1 MGYSE
6 TQPKPSMPT
15 TPKLFSILHNAAGS
29 LSVPAERPAGSR
41 LGYLLSRLVD
51 RLAPDG
57 FEDEEG
63 FHVQGAVAAGERR
76 PSAEPNWW
84 GEHI

>member
-1 MGYSE
+1 
-6 TQPKPSMPT
+6 MPT
-15 TPKLFSILHNAAGS
+15 TPKLFGILHNAAGI

-41 LGYLLSRLVD
+41 LGFLLARLVD
-51 RLAPDG
+51 RRAPDG

-63 FHVQGAVAAGERR
+63 FHARHTLPATGRR
-76 PSAEPNWW
+76 LHVEPNCL